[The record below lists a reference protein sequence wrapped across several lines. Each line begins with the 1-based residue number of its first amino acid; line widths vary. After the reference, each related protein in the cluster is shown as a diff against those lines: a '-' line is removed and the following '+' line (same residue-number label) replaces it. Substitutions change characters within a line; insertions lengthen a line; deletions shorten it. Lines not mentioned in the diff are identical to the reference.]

1 MSTTSG
7 SRLTGTAR
15 RDERSG
21 PWFDALG
28 DGTLLIHHCRDCGH
42 ASRPDAASC
51 PACQSEDLEWT
62 RAAGGGTVVSVIR
75 DHSGGEPLVLAL
87 VELDEGPWLNA
98 RLTDAPDATLGCRV
112 TLAVLAPDGDDGEH
126 VPAFTSIT

>member
-21 PWFDALG
+21 PWFDALR
-28 DGTLLIHHCRDCGH
+28 DGNLLIHHCRDCGH

-51 PACQSEDLEWT
+51 PACQSEDLEWIQ
-62 RAAGGGTVVSVIR
+62 AAGGGTVVSLIR